1 MKKRVMKGLT
11 DDELRVAREAA
22 SRRWDAG
29 FRKKLTKFEQ
39 IVEWLP
45 SLTASEK
52 AKLREMLQ

>member
-11 DDELRVAREAA
+11 GDELGAAREAA
-22 SRRWDAG
+22 TLRSG
-29 FRKKLTKFEQ
+29 FPKKLTKFEQ